1 MTETT
6 KPTRD
11 SVLPAAVLA
20 LFPSPKAQ
28 ANVRSIDAALASAPG
43 RASGIAE
50 PHRLVHFLAQLAHES
65 AGFTYDREIWG
76 PTPAQKRYDTRTDLG
91 NTPEIDGDGKLYAG
105 RTAIQLTGKANVTEF
120 RNWARAVGMAP
131 PDFVEDPDLLNTDPW
146 EGLAPVWYWMVGN
159 PTGRSLNALADK
171 NDIEQITKAVNGGLN
186 GYADRLAWYGRI
198 ALAMAH
204 YDDVREF
211 QKDAKSLGM
220 YASDIDGDMGPQ
232 TRAALHMWL
241 AAQGGAVAT
250 KGPVVE
256 KVGVETPAV
265 EGEVKK
271 KFNFFGWVTGL
282 VSGGGL
288 SLAGLA
294 GMDWKAI
301 LAAGGVLIAVSVVAV
316 LLRHQLVGAI
326 RDMNE
331 AGDA

>member
-105 RTAIQLTGKANVTEF
+105 RTTIQLTGKANVTEF

-198 ALAMAH
+198 ALAMLH
-204 YDDVREF
+204 YDDVRAF
-211 QKDAKSLGM
+211 QKDAKVLGW
-220 YASDIDGDMGPQ
+220 YESDIDGDMGPQ
-232 TRAALHMWL
+232 TRAALHRAL
-241 AAQGGAVAT
+241 SAGCKDRVAIS
-250 KGPVVE
+250 PVVE
-256 KVGVETPAV
+256 KTGVSAPEV
-265 EGEVKK
+265 EGKVRE
-271 KFNFFGWVTGL
+271 KFNFFGWVSGL
-282 VSGGGL
+282 LSGGGL
-288 SLAGLA
+288 SLAGVA

-301 LAAGGVLIAVSVVAV
+301 LAVGGVLVAV
-316 LLRHQLVGAI
+316 GAGALLLRRQLVSAV
-326 RDMNE
+326 RELSDV
-331 AGDA
+331 